1 MITLKGSRFIVSKGE
16 NSTNDID
23 YKVFIMTQGEF
34 RDVTD
39 SLTQEETT
47 ELISDLIYALSD
59 LLRGGGVNERNII
72 QSKESR

>member
-1 MITLKGSRFIVSKGE
+1 MIALKGSRFIVSNDE

-23 YKVFIMTQGEF
+23 YKVFVRNQGEY

-39 SLTQEETT
+39 SLTKEETT

-59 LLRGGGVNERNII
+59 LLKGGGVNE
-72 QSKESR
+72 